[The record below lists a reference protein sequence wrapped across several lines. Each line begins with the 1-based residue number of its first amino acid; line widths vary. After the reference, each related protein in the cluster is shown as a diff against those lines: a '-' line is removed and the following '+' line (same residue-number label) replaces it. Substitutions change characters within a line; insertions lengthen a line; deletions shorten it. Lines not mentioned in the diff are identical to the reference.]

1 MTEPATHTAP
11 LTGEEYL
18 ESLRDGREVWI
29 DGERVEDVT
38 THPAFRN
45 SARSVARLYD
55 ALHDPETRDLMTAED
70 RNGIRTHKFF
80 MPSYSVEDL
89 LASRDA
95 IAHWSRLSY
104 GYMGRTPDY
113 KASFMATLGA
123 DPSWYEPFTDSATHW
138 YRKYAEQGLFL
149 NHVLI
154 NPPIDRDKA
163 VHEVE
168 DVYVHVVEER
178 DDGIIVSGAKML
190 ATGSAITHATFVAQN
205 SAVQLEEG
213 KAEDYA
219 LVFIAPMDT
228 PGKKLISRN
237 SYESASRSAWD
248 NPLSARFD
256 ENDSVVLF
264 DNAFIPWENV
274 LVYRDVKKAT
284 GFYAQSGFM
293 PRYTLQ
299 SGTRL
304 AVKLDFLIGLLAR
317 GLKANGTDSFRGVQA
332 KLGELVGWR
341 NLIWSIT
348 STLCHEPMEGPG
360 RQPHPADRERG
371 ADPAVRDDGLPGR
384 ARHLR
389 REPRRRAAGHALER
403 PRHAER
409 GAAPAD
415 RPLLPR
421 LHGRRPRAG
430 QALQADLGRDGQRV
444 RLAPRVVRDQL
455 QRQPGADAPGHAA
468 VLRRPRDHGRRRRAG
483 GAVPLG
489 VRPGRVPRRHLG
501 EPGRV
506 GARVLT
512 RT

>member
-1 MTEPATHTAP
+1 MTDGTTTRTAP

-45 SARSVARLYD
+45 AARSVARLYD
-55 ALHDPETRDLMTAED
+55 ALHDPDTRELMTAED
-70 RNGIRTHKFF
+70 RHGITTHKFF

-89 LASRDA
+89 LASREA
-95 IAHWSRLSY
+95 IAHWSKLSY

-123 DPSWYEPFTDSATHW
+123 DPGWYAPFEESAKHW
-138 YRKYAEQGLFL
+138 YRKYAEQALFL

-168 DVYVHVVEER
+168 DVYVHVIEER

-228 PGKKLISRN
+228 PGKKLVSRA
-237 SYESASRSAWD
+237 SYEQDARSAWD
-248 NPLSARFD
+248 NPLSGRFD
-256 ENDSVVLF
+256 ENDAVVVF
-264 DNAFIPWENV
+264 EDAFIPWENV

-304 AVKLDFLIGLLAR
+304 AIKLEFLCGLLAR
-317 GLKANGTDSFRGVQA
+317 GLRANGTDQFRGVQA
-332 KLGELVGWR
+332 KLGELIGWR

-348 STLCHEPMEGPG
+348 STLCHETQEGPG
-360 RQPHPADRERG
+360 GSVVPALEYAVLIRLFGTQAFPMARDIFTELLGGAPLVTPSSNNDLLNDELRPVIDRFYRG
-371 ADPAVRDDGLPGR
+371 SVGDAHDRVKLFKLIWDAVGSEFGSRHAWYEVNYSGNQDQMRLDVLRFAQLRGLADQFDGLV
-384 ARHLR
+384 ASCL
-389 REPRRRAAGHALER
+389 
-403 PRHAER
+403 
-409 GAAPAD
+409 D
-415 RPLLPR
+415 DYD
-421 LHGRRPRAG
+421 LHGWS
-430 QALQADLGRDGQRV
+430 DD
-444 RLAPRVVRDQL
+444 
-455 QRQPGADAPGHAA
+455 
-468 VLRRPRDHGRRRRAG
+468 
-483 GAVPLG
+483 
-489 VRPGRVPRRHLG
+489 
-501 EPGRV
+501 
-506 GARVLT
+506 T
-512 RT
+512 WC

>member
-1 MTEPATHTAP
+1 M

-29 DGERVEDVT
+29 DGERVDDVT
-38 THPAFRN
+38 EHPAFRN
-45 SARSVARLYD
+45 AARSVARLYD
-55 ALHDPETRDLMTAED
+55 ALHDPATAEMMTAED
-70 RNGIRTHKFF
+70 RHGITTHKFF
-80 MPSYSVEDL
+80 MPSYKVEDL
-89 LASRDA
+89 LASREA
-95 IAHWSRLSY
+95 IAHWSKLSY

-123 DPSWYEPFTDSATHW
+123 DPDWYEPFGDSARHW
-138 YRKYAEQGLFL
+138 YREYADKCLFL

-168 DVYVHVVEER
+168 DVYVHVTEER

-228 PGKKLISRN
+228 PGKKLISRA
-237 SYESASRSAWD
+237 SYEQGARSAWD
-248 NPLSARFD
+248 NPLSGRFD
-256 ENDSVVLF
+256 ENDAVVVF
-264 DNAFIPWENV
+264 EDAFIPWENV

-304 AVKLDFLIGLLAR
+304 AVKLEFLVGLLAR
-317 GLKANGTDSFRGVQA
+317 GLKANGTDGFRGVQA

-341 NLIWSIT
+341 NLIWAIT
-348 STLCHEPMEGPG
+348 SALCHEPMEGPG
-360 RQPHPADRERG
+360 GSLIPRIEYAVLIRLFGTMAFPAARDIYAENLGG
-371 ADPAVRDDGLPGR
+371 APLVVPSSVRDMTSDELRPVIDRFYRGSTGDAHDRVKLFKLIWDAMGSEFGSRHEWYEINYSGNQEQMRLDMLRFSGGRGILESADELVERCMSEYDVDGWK
-384 ARHLR
+384 
-389 REPRRRAAGHALER
+389 
-403 PRHAER
+403 
-409 GAAPAD
+409 D
-415 RPLLPR
+415 
-421 LHGRRPRAG
+421 
-430 QALQADLGRDGQRV
+430 
-444 RLAPRVVRDQL
+444 
-455 QRQPGADAPGHAA
+455 DAWFDPETA
-468 VLRRPRDHGRRRRAG
+468 VGSR
-483 GAVPLG
+483 
-489 VRPGRVPRRHLG
+489 
-501 EPGRV
+501 
-506 GARVLT
+506 
-512 RT
+512 